1 MLIGQVITDVL
12 VWNETIDMRKSID
25 GLCIVVSEAIGENPS
40 SGKIYVF
47 FNKGLDKLKLI
58 YWASNGF
65 CLLYKRL
72 EKGRF
77 QIPKGEKSFLLNRA
91 QLEILLSGLKL
102 DRIDH
107 RIYQGPKTWPIIGSP
122 PFNNY
127 A

>member
-25 GLCIVVSEAIGENPS
+25 GLCMVVSEAIGENPS
-40 SGKIYVF
+40 SGKVYVF

-77 QIPKGEKSFLLNRA
+77 QLPKGEKSFLLNRA

-102 DRIDH
+102 DCIEQ
-107 RIYQGPKTWPIIGSP
+107 RIYQGPNTWPIIVPSRY
-122 PFNNY
+122 NNY

>member
-1 MLIGQVITDVL
+1 MLIGQVLTDVL

-25 GLCIVVSEAIGENPS
+25 GLCMVVNESIGENPS
-40 SGKIYVF
+40 SGKVYVF

-77 QIPKGEKSFLLNRA
+77 QFPKGEKSFLLNRA
-91 QLEILLSGLKL
+91 QLEILLSGLPV
-102 DRIDH
+102 DGIDQ
-107 RIYQGPKTWPIIGSP
+107 RIYEGPKTWPTIVDS